1 MKNAKKMSKVL
12 LFKFAVSLAKKFN
25 LQSNYYLILI
35 AKIFEFN
42 LKWALVVR
50 RRGL

>member
-1 MKNAKKMSKVL
+1 MRKKMSTVL
-12 LFKFAVSLAKKFN
+12 LFKFAFSLAKKFN
-25 LQSNYYLILI
+25 LQSNYYLNILN
-35 AKIFEFN
+35 AKNFEFN

>member
-1 MKNAKKMSKVL
+1 MKDVKKISKFL
-12 LFKFAVSLAKKFN
+12 LFKFAVSVAKRFN
-25 LQSNYYLILI
+25 LQSNYFLILN
-35 AKIFEFN
+35 AKKIEFN